1 MKNLYILRHAKT
13 NQLSKTGRDYD
24 RELLPKGIAQIQLLK
39 DFLNS
44 CDVNESTQIAV
55 SAAKRTRQT
64 YAGLKDNFTQNT
76 VSFHE
81 ELYLASKNEL
91 LQFIWKTTSTND
103 LFLIGHNEGIS
114 ELTSYFLDENVE
126 LGTAAFVHL
135 QFDCDSWAEASRGL
149 ATLKNQFH
157 PKP

>member
-13 NQLSKTGRDYD
+13 NQVSKTGRDYD
-24 RELLPKGIAQIQLLK
+24 RELLPKGIAQIQLLNNYFQSFEI
-39 DFLNS
+39 DEL
-44 CDVNESTQIAV
+44 TQFAV

-64 YAGLKDNFTQNT
+64 FGGIKQLFANNP
-76 VSFHE
+76 VAFHE

-114 ELTSYFLDENVE
+114 ELTSYFLEEYVE

-135 QFDCDSWAEASRGL
+135 QFDCDSWTEASRGL